1 MSIGEASSTRRRS
14 EEDALEAAAA
24 VASGPFAARAADY
37 DESRSFP
44 LENYADLHEAGLLV
58 LTVPRRYGGVEASW
72 AAYLGVLRTIGRACG
87 STALTL
93 NMHSTVA
100 RYISLLGNEE
110 QCSTVFGSLVERG
123 AALASITS
131 EPGATMRGQLV
142 LKTTATP
149 QAGGYVVNGF
159 KHFCSLAHGAE
170 YYFVWA
176 MLEGAESVADGLVN
190 LVVPAGSSGIEII
203 DVWDTM
209 SMRATDSQSMRLE
222 DVFVPSEWMIGSPG
236 EVIAR
241 GLVDQFSP
249 GYAAVHLGIA
259 EGAYAFARD
268 YVMTTVFEPDP
279 TPISHHPPIQAQIAE
294 IAVRLT
300 TARLMVDEAA
310 RAAESLPPAQREPLL
325 AQVKWFVT
333 ETARD
338 VAVRSLDVVGGR
350 GLARSKPLE
359 RMLRDVMAGPIQPPS
374 ADTCRYLVATNE
386 LGLPS
391 SRLGQER

>member
-1 MSIGEASSTRRRS
+1 MSTGEARTPNGS
-14 EEDALEAAAA
+14 EEEALAAAA
-24 VASGPFAARAADY
+24 ALASGPFAERASGY
-37 DESRSFP
+37 DQSRSFP
-44 LENYADLHEAGLLV
+44 FENYADLHEAGLLA
-58 LTVPRRYGGVEASW
+58 LTVPRRYGGAEVSW
-72 AAYLGVLRTIGRACG
+72 ATYLGVLRTIGRACG

-100 RYISLLGNEE
+100 RYISLLANEE
-110 QCSTVFGSLVERG
+110 QCSRVFGALVERG
-123 AALASITS
+123 APLASITS

-149 QAGGYVVNGF
+149 QDGGYLVNGF

-170 YYFVWA
+170 HYFVWA
-176 MLEGAESVADGLVN
+176 LLEGAESAADGLVN
-190 LVVPAGSSGIEII
+190 LIVPAGSPGIEIV
-203 DVWDTM
+203 DTWDTM
-209 SMRATDSQSMRLE
+209 SMRATDSQSMRLV
-222 DVFVPSEWMIGSPG
+222 DVFVPSDSIVGSPG
-236 EVIAR
+236 ELIAR

-294 IAVRLT
+294 ITVRLT

-310 RAAESLPPAQREPLL
+310 RAAETLPPQEREPLL

-338 VAVRSLDVVGGR
+338 VAIRSLDVVGGR
-350 GLARSKPLE
+350 GLARSTPLE

-391 SRLGQER
+391 SRLGQDRP